1 MATGGVGQRARLA
14 IYPSTPSLRL
24 PVPLSPSILPCVRR
38 YFAEPLSRRSALTIK
53 SECLPAGDQT
63 VTGIVV
69 TVAFHPSSDAAR
81 PAHSPHAPHYYSPLG
96 ERWQIRQPVFPP
108 KALSFYQCTK
118 ATSSGPA
125 PRQVTIGQ
133 ALRGGATVGACGTVE
148 CHSPSRLFPRLN
160 AHGQVLP
167 ISPNSE
173 TNCKLVHW
181 WCLQPMISKR

>member
-1 MATGGVGQRARLA
+1 MGQRARLA

-69 TVAFHPSSDAAR
+69 TVAFHPSIRRGEASALTAR
-81 PAHSPHAPHYYSPLG
+81 SPLLFSARR
-96 ERWQIRQPVFPP
+96 EMADQATCLP
-108 KALSFYQCTK
+108 TK
-118 ATSSGPA
+118 SAVLLPMHQGDILGPA

-181 WCLQPMISKR
+181 WCLQPMIRKR